1 MSERGMGKCPYCG
14 MGMYW
19 GTGSI
24 VLANGVE
31 RDEHLATCPDRERW
45 RADVAK
51 DAIKHTP
58 CDTGPSGVA
67 DEAFAVADAMCL
79 KREGR

>member
-1 MSERGMGKCPYCG
+1 MGKCPYCG

-31 RDEHLATCPDRERW
+31 RDEHLATCPGRERW
-45 RADVAK
+45 KADIAKGVAIERAYLELPNTMDVARIF
-51 DAIKHTP
+51 D
-58 CDTGPSGVA
+58 VA
-67 DEAFAVADAMCL
+67 EAMCL